1 MKQTSIAVINLIN
14 AARAAPDAQI
24 AFAECFTF
32 VTTTGTQY
40 TWTNVDYDVF
50 STASPSTPAGH
61 SSRASNTKGAS
72 GLRSISS
79 KSPSPPDQPSLIGRA
94 PFLIALR
101 DGAFD
106 GAPVYRIVFSSM
118 LRVALSLGVFGYSR
132 DGSLLSITLVELRPL

>member
-14 AARAAPDAQI
+14 AARAAPTRKLPSPSALLSSPQPALNTLGRASI
-24 AFAECFTF
+24 MTS
-32 VTTTGTQY
+32 
-40 TWTNVDYDVF
+40 F

-61 SSRASNTKGAS
+61 LSRASNTKGAS

-79 KSPSPPDQPSLIGRA
+79 KSPSPPDQPISLAERLSLSLFGMGRSMEHR
-94 PFLIALR
+94 FTE
-101 DGAFD
+101 
-106 GAPVYRIVFSSM
+106 IVSFSM